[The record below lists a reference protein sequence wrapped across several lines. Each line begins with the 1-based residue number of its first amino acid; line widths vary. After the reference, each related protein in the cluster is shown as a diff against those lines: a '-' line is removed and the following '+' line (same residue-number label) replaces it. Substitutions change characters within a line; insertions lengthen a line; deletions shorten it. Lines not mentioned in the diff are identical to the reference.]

1 MLDHRKRI
9 TKSKPASPKSNQVPG
24 TLSQFIKFF
33 GENGSP
39 VLMVHQFLRPD
50 GTIGASGLPDPK
62 MMLKD
67 GIEYFC

>member
-1 MLDHRKRI
+1 
-9 TKSKPASPKSNQVPG
+9 VPG

-33 GENGSP
+33 AENGDP